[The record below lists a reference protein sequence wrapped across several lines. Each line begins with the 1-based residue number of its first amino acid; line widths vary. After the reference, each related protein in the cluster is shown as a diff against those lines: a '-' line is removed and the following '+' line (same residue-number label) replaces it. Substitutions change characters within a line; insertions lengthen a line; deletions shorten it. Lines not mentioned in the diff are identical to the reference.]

1 MVFFLILKKRVINR
15 LIKTI
20 KKENEDELN
29 YWCNRDKIDKMTE
42 KIENNEKVNL
52 VFLES
57 NFCSFL
63 FIFLEKK

>member
-1 MVFFLILKKRVINR
+1 MKK
-15 LIKTI
+15 I
-20 KKENEDELN
+20 KKENEYEFN

-42 KIENNEKVNL
+42 KIENNGKVNL